1 MWCLGRVATVWGREA
16 LFFEFVAAILLHG
29 ESLLSLSSEAEHCML
44 RPTAVLAHHGGLL
57 TGAVCF
63 SG

>member
-1 MWCLGRVATVWGREA
+1 MWGREA